1 MCSGQY
7 LDVVNSPCKADAYIS
22 TIWEDEKKEENNP
35 LLGKEMRQ
43 MGMFHMLP
51 FF

>member
-1 MCSGQY
+1 MLS
-7 LDVVNSPCKADAYIS
+7 LIR
-22 TIWEDEKKEENNP
+22 EDEKKEENNP

-51 FF
+51 CF